1 MKKEILIND
10 TIIAVFI
17 LIVTFI
23 SFFYYYTEHASS
35 QISGAAT
42 SQVGNLSANIQTYIS
57 CTWSSPAL
65 NVSFGATLN
74 PGDTNVN
81 ATRNYNETSTNAS
94 YDNATSYNVTVDT
107 LSNVAGNI
115 TVLGADLMA
124 SANVFGVTNIS
135 WQSNTT
141 ANNGSNMNGTAN
153 TTSYV
158 LQYSYD
164 LVNKVAVAEAVGS
177 TVWYRFWMDVPSA
190 QVAGV
195 YTGNYTMQCT
205 QAT

>member
-1 MKKEILIND
+1 MKKEIVIND
-10 TIIAVFI
+10 TIIAVLI
-17 LIVTFI
+17 LIVVFV

-81 ATRNYNETSTNAS
+81 ATRNYNETH
-94 YDNATSYNVTVDT
+94 NATSYNVSVDA
-107 LSNVAGNI
+107 LSNVQANI
-115 TVLGADLMA
+115 TLQGADLMSGA
-124 SANVFGVTNIS
+124 SVFGVSNIS

-141 ANNGSNMNGTAN
+141 LNNGTDMNGTAN
-153 TTSYV
+153 TTSWV
-158 LQYSYD
+158 LRYSYD
-164 LVNKVAVAEAVGS
+164 LVNKVAVAEPIGS
-177 TVWYRFWMDVPSA
+177 VVFYRFWMDVPSA